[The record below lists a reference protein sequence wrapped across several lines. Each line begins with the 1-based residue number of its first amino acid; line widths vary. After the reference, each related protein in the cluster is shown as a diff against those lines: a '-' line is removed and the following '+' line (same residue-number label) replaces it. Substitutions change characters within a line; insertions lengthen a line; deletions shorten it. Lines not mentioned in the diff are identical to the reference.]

1 MNSCLECPFRV
12 CAVPLE
18 HEQSAQV
25 NIVYTK
31 QPPKMWE
38 TYSSTFTLVSLLSQ
52 LQILSKFTD
61 LNSS

>member
-1 MNSCLECPFRV
+1 ML
-12 CAVPLE
+12 LE

-38 TYSSTFTLVSLLSQ
+38 IYSSTFTLVSLSE
-52 LQILSKFTD
+52 LQILCKFSD
-61 LNSS
+61 LNGS